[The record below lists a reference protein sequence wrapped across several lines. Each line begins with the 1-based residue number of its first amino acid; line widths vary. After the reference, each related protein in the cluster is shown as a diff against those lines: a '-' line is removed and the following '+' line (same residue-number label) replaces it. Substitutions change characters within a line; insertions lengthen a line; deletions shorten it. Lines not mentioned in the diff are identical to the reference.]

1 MLRSGTIKTL
11 GALVVALSV
20 GALVLL
26 WLERLPARP
35 EVPLQAVTGRTPAE
49 HAIIHRT
56 DVPLQHIK
64 WRNVIVH
71 DIGKDGPAIAEQC
84 HFLIGS
90 AEKYGDGAI
99 VSTRLWRLQKAGA
112 HIYVPGHSFE
122 DSSIGVCLL
131 VDSRRS
137 APTRRQL
144 AAAIH
149 VVRGLQVTCQIPP
162 DRVYL
167 HSELGEQG
175 CPGRHF
181 QGRTFRDRLIP
192 ATR

>member
-26 WLERLPARP
+26 WLERLPAQP
-35 EVPLQAVTGRTPAE
+35 EVPLQAVNGLTPAG
-49 HAIIHRT
+49 HAVIHET
-56 DVPLQHIK
+56 DVPLQAIK
-64 WRNVIVH
+64 WRNVILH
-71 DIGKDGPAIAEQC
+71 DIGKHGPAIAEQC

-90 AEKYGDGAI
+90 ADQYGDGAI
-99 VSTRLWRLQKAGA
+99 VPTRRWRLQKAGD
-112 HIYVPGHSFE
+112 HIHVPGHSFE
-122 DSSIGVCLL
+122 ECSVGVCVL
-131 VDSRRS
+131 VDSRRV

-144 AAAIH
+144 AAVIH
-149 VVRGLQVTCQIPP
+149 VVRGLQLACHIPP

-175 CPGRHF
+175 CPGGRF
-181 QGRTFRDRLIP
+181 QGRAFRDRLIP